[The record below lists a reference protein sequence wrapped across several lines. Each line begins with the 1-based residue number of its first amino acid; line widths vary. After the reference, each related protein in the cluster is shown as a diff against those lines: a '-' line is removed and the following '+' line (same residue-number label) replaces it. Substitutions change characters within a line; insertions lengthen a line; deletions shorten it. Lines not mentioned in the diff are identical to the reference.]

1 MVNTQT
7 CSPEGSTRPGLES
20 DIHRVAVT
28 FRFLSMPA
36 GFCRHLVGKTLK
48 TVSCGIALMALLVKL
63 MIMWTLSLTRLI
75 EFYLNNG
82 INLRALIPHIVLCN
96 TDKMATVS

>member
-1 MVNTQT
+1 
-7 CSPEGSTRPGLES
+7 
-20 DIHRVAVT
+20 
-28 FRFLSMPA
+28 MPA

-48 TVSCGIALMALLVKL
+48 TVSCDIALMALLVKL

-82 INLRALIPHIVLCN
+82 INL
-96 TDKMATVS
+96 